1 MGNNVLRGIRGAITV
16 ERNTSEEIKAAS
28 WELLEAVINKNNLD
42 PDDIASIFFTVT
54 QDLDAAFPAM
64 GVRNKG
70 FKYVPLLCST
80 EINVPGSLARCIRIL
95 VHVNTRK
102 PQKEI
107 KHIYLKDA
115 VRLREDLIS
124 D

>member
-1 MGNNVLRGIRGAITV
+1 MGDNVLRGIRGAITV

-28 WELLEAVINKNNLD
+28 WELLEAVIKKNDID
-42 PDDIASIFFTVT
+42 PEDIASIFFTVT
-54 QDLDAAFPAM
+54 HDLDAVFPAM
-64 GVRNKG
+64 GVRAKG
-70 FKYVPLLCST
+70 FKYVPLLCSI

-102 PQKEI
+102 SQKEI
-107 KHIYLKDA
+107 KHVYLRDA

>member
-1 MGNNVLRGIRGAITV
+1 MGDNVLRGIRGAITV

-28 WELLEAVINKNNLD
+28 WELLEAVIKRNDID
-42 PDDIASIFFTVT
+42 PEDIASILFTVT
-54 QDLDAAFPAM
+54 QDLDAVFPAM
-64 GVRNKG
+64 GVRDKG
-70 FKYVPLLCST
+70 FEYVPLLCSI

-95 VHVNTRK
+95 VHVNTK
-102 PQKEI
+102 KSQKEI

>member
-1 MGNNVLRGIRGAITV
+1 MGDNVLRGIRGAITA

-28 WELLEAVINKNNLD
+28 WELLEAVIKKNDID
-42 PDDIASIFFTVT
+42 PEDIASIIFTVT
-54 QDLDAAFPAM
+54 QDLDAVFPAM
-64 GVRNKG
+64 GVRAEG
-70 FKYVPLLCST
+70 FKYVPLLCSI

-95 VHVNTRK
+95 VHVNTSK
-102 PQKEI
+102 SQKEI
-107 KHIYLKDA
+107 KHVYLRDA

>member
-1 MGNNVLRGIRGAITV
+1 MGDNVLRGIRGAITA

-28 WELLEAVINKNNLD
+28 WELLEAVIKKNDID
-42 PDDIASIFFTVT
+42 PEDIASIIFTVT
-54 QDLDAAFPAM
+54 QDLDAVFPAM
-64 GVRNKG
+64 GVRAKG
-70 FKYVPLLCST
+70 FKYVPLLCSI

-95 VHVNTRK
+95 VHVNTSK
-102 PQKEI
+102 SQKEI
-107 KHIYLKDA
+107 KHVYLRDA

>member
-1 MGNNVLRGIRGAITV
+1 MGDNVLRGIRGAITV

-28 WELLEAVINKNNLD
+28 WELLEAVIKKNDID
-42 PDDIASIFFTVT
+42 PEDIASIFFTVT
-54 QDLDAAFPAM
+54 QDLDAVFPAM
-64 GVRNKG
+64 GVRDKG
-70 FKYVPLLCST
+70 FKYVPLLCSI

-102 PQKEI
+102 SQKEI
-107 KHIYLKDA
+107 KHVYLRDA